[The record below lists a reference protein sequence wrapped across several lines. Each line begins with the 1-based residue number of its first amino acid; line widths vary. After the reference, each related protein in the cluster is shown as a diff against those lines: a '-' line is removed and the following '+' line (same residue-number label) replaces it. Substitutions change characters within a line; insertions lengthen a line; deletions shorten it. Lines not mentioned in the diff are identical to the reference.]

1 MLFTKYSGFFMLYI
15 ALMKYNK
22 QGQKIIILISK
33 KGEF

>member
-1 MLFTKYSGFFMLYI
+1 MLFIKCSGFFVSYI

-22 QGQKIIILISK
+22 QGQKVIILISK